1 MFPNQIDNMTDSILN
16 NRRPFI
22 RKIILNNDVKSKHI
36 FTSRY
41 INEVASLMHK
51 THGHKDISLY
61 FSDILQNLKQC
72 YWEKMTKKK
81 QNSNF
86 LKLEERNQLD
96 FYFQVNCLRYKYSY
110 YIDQNFNLLSNK
122 FENFPDFYDNKA
134 SIMNILQL
142 NCYTIPLDNTNI
154 LIDKKRFIDIIQKL
168 PLIEYMV
175 SLETAKI
182 NLCFISLKQ
191 VKYNVSIII
200 FKIYN

>member
-1 MFPNQIDNMTDSILN
+1 MVHMFPNQIDNMTDIILN
-16 NRRPFI
+16 NRRHFI
-22 RKIILNNDVKSKHI
+22 RKIILNNDVKSKQI

-41 INEVASLMHK
+41 INEIASLMHR
-51 THGHKDISLY
+51 THGNKDISIYL
-61 FSDILQNLKQC
+61 SDILQNLKQC
-72 YWEKMTKKK
+72 YWEKMTKNK

-86 LKLEERNQLD
+86 LRLEERNQLD

-110 YIDQNFNLLSNK
+110 YVDQNFNLLSNK
-122 FENFPDFYDNKA
+122 FENFPDFNDNKA

-182 NLCFISLKQ
+182 NECFISLKQ
-191 VKYNVSIII
+191 VKYNVSII
-200 FKIYN
+200 